1 MATEIRTWQIVEG
14 KLTRIMQQPSLP
26 KMRGGRHTDVILYF
40 KCLATKQIWQTWLP
54 LVASN
59 TEQFLAPVEC
69 TFWVNIPNWTI
80 HHNLLIF
87 LFVPY
92 CSVFEVHNSGLS
104 TIFLGQ
110 QVPETVP
117 ISCSLKLPS
126 PKCRKEKQSL
136 HFRMKKLRTSD
147 SKLRG
152 KGDG

>member
-1 MATEIRTWQIVEG
+1 MEQVTSLLLLIGKRCRFINPNYAAAKFAKDARRKARRRTFVLQVPDNKADLV
-14 KLTRIMQQPSLP
+14 KLA
-26 KMRGGRHTDVILYF
+26 D
-40 KCLATKQIWQTWLP
+40 
-54 LVASN
+54 
-59 TEQFLAPVEC
+59 
-69 TFWVNIPNWTI
+69 
-80 HHNLLIF
+80 LLIF

-92 CSVFEVHNSGLS
+92 CSVFEVHNLGLS

-110 QVPETVP
+110 QVPETAS

-126 PKCRKEKQSL
+126 PKCRKEKRSL